1 MIIGVASGGSALT
14 LLEAKKIFVVVEIL
28 PEPKKEWR
36 GCMYST
42 IVLKTKKNSKYVTLP
57 SGILVCISVCRSSQT
72 VKIFQAM
79 GKING
84 FLIT

>member
-14 LLEAKKIFVVVEIL
+14 LLEAKKFFVVVEIL

-42 IVLKTKKNSKYVTLP
+42 IVLKTKKTKYVTLP
-57 SGILVCISVCRSSQT
+57 SGILVCISVYRSSQT

>member
-42 IVLKTKKNSKYVTLP
+42 IVLKTTKTKYVTLP
-57 SGILVCISVCRSSQT
+57 SGILVCISVYRSSQT
-72 VKIFQAM
+72 VKIFQPM
-79 GKING
+79 CKING